1 MVVSQVFF
9 RPKKIVM
16 FEFFFSAQC
25 RFHIVNPFLLPPLS
39 NSNTAYF
46 LPSMSVNVL
55 SAPSSLSSIGNETQL
70 DSAVHNLYKLYH
82 HSPSPTVTRSTPSTS
97 RHHRSDSRTI
107 TMEDD
112 FMISYGRENAHS
124 IAQTPVVRS
133 KLNRL
138 GPVPS
143 KKPEGMEDEMMEL
156 IRNTAANARLGM
168 PIMTDTSIRRKGKI
182 HDRVV
187 SFSDRPEYIITIPS
201 SDSDSLPD
209 QEPEEEEEE
218 ESKALTPPPSPT
230 KRAVRTLR
238 NTAKAVVK
246 GKPPLDQ
253 DGKATKEL
261 RSRPVSA
268 PPALAS
274 NAAAQRPNQTLKTI
288 GKWLTDKNKWLN
300 VDRNFLY

>member
-1 MVVSQVFF
+1 MSCLS
-9 RPKKIVM
+9 
-16 FEFFFSAQC
+16 FFFLRSA
-25 RFHIVNPFLLPPLS
+25 FHIAKTPSSSSLQLKYCLLPTS
-39 NSNTAYF
+39 YF

-70 DSAVHNLYKLYH
+70 DSAAHNLYKLYH

-107 TMEDD
+107 TIEDD

-124 IAQTPVVRS
+124 IAQTPVVKS

-143 KKPEGMEDEMMEL
+143 KKPEGMEDDMMEL
-156 IRNTAANARLGM
+156 IRNTAANARLSM

-182 HDRVV
+182 HDRMV
-187 SFSDRPEYIITIPS
+187 SFSDHTEYIITISS
-201 SDSDSLPD
+201 SDSDSLSD
-209 QEPEEEEEE
+209 QEPEEE

-238 NTAKAVVK
+238 NTAKAVMK

-268 PPALAS
+268 PPALTS
-274 NAAAQRPNQTLKTI
+274 NATAQRPNQTLKTI